1 MKSVLISIRPEWCDK
16 IASGEKTIEIRKSKP
31 KLKPP
36 FKCYIYCTKA
46 KHYFAEY
53 GLYGD
58 ELFRI
63 PTGEVK
69 FGCSMEISC
78 YDGPNKYN
86 EDNFLNGKVIGE
98 FVCDCIEEFE
108 SEFYSDDSVLNAI
121 YRVVEDEDFP
131 DVLTAIASNEDD
143 SKNFWICAQSCL
155 SFDEIKEYVGY
166 EKSEKTFYGW
176 HISDLV
182 IYDKP
187 KELSEFHKPSAENM
201 EELLDCEILCDYC
214 YETGRGEYAFTS
226 TPNGP
231 VMCEGAYCDRAYQ
244 SYLDDEGFTLYRPPS
259 SWRYV
264 EEGNG

>member
-1 MKSVLISIRPEWCDK
+1 MKAVMLSIRPKWCDR
-16 IASGEKTIEIRKSKP
+16 IATGEKTIEIRKSKP
-31 KLKPP
+31 KLEPP

-86 EDNFLNGKVIGE
+86 KDNFLNGKVIGE
-98 FVCDCIEEFE
+98 FLCDRIEEFE
-108 SEFYSDDSVLNAI
+108 SEFYSSDNVLNAI
-121 YRVVEDEDFP
+121 YRVVEDEDYP
-131 DVLTAIASNEDD
+131 GERIYTSIATNEED
-143 SKNFWICAQSCL
+143 SENYWICTQSCL

-166 EKSEKTFYGW
+166 DKSEKTFYGW
-176 HISDLV
+176 HISKLV

-187 KELSEFHKPSAENM
+187 KELSDFYCRK
-201 EELLDCEILCDYC
+201 LL
-214 YETGRGEYAFTS
+214 T
-226 TPNGP
+226 
-231 VMCEGAYCDRAYQ
+231 
-244 SYLDDEGFTLYRPPS
+244 RPPQ
-259 SWRYV
+259 SWCYV
-264 EEGNG
+264 EEVNK